1 MKIPK
6 KVKVA
11 GHHYKVFFD
20 DKYLSEKELV
30 VETNNDFKEI
40 RLCKYY
46 KSKRARVRTEIEE
59 AFLHETLHTIDRNYN
74 NNALSEKALSRLS
87 IGLHQVLSDNFT
99 IRAKKAKKAKNPK
112 N

>member
-6 KVKVA
+6 KIKVA
-11 GHHYKVFFD
+11 GHRYRVFFD
-20 DKYLSEKELV
+20 DKYLSKKGLV
-30 VETNNDFKEI
+30 GETDNDFKEI

-46 KSKRARVRTEIEE
+46 KSKRARIKTEIEE

-87 IGLHQVLSDNFT
+87 IGLYQVLSDNFT
-99 IRAKKAKKAKNPK
+99 IKKK
-112 N
+112 